1 MPAGDAGGHS
11 DSRASRARHTLPLPS
26 YADPV
31 TPTVEI
37 VVPLGSGRARARLPA
52 GWHATLAA
60 TPRLPALGDLDRA
73 IADALAHPIAGPTLP
88 ELAARAASRARA
100 SGRAPTAVIAVT
112 DATRDCPD
120 DRFLPPLLAAIEAG
134 GIAAPQ
140 ITIVVATGLHRA
152 STEAEKRAKLGPA
165 VVARCRVVDHDA
177 QDPDAIVDLGRT
189 AAGIPATTNRLALEA
204 DLLVS
209 TGVVEP
215 HQYAGYSGGAKTV
228 AIGLAGEPTIAATH
242 GIAMLDQAGVRLA
255 RLEGNPFHE
264 AVVEIG
270 RLAGLELVINLV
282 ADADGRPL
290 AVAAGEPEAV
300 HHHLAG
306 VAAEAFTVPVAR
318 RADVAI
324 AGVGAPKEANL
335 YQATRA
341 VTYLHFG
348 PVPAVRPGGVY
359 LLPATIPEGAGAG
372 VGERRFFE
380 ALRDAP
386 GPAEL
391 VERLRREG
399 ARGGEQ
405 RAYLVARVL
414 GEASIIVVGAEHPE
428 VPAGCGMRTAA
439 TLDEGLALA
448 GELVR
453 TAAAADWRR
462 EPTTERDRSPG
473 LGRPSGVGRPP
484 GVGRPLELLV
494 VPHAIRTL
502 PVVAEPVG

>member
-1 MPAGDAGGHS
+1 VPG
-11 DSRASRARHTLPLPS
+11 PLPA
-26 YADPV
+26 YADRV
-31 TPTVEI
+31 TRSREI
-37 VVPLGSGRARARLPA
+37 VVPLGAGSTSARVPA
-52 GWHATLAA
+52 GWHATLAVP
-60 TPRLPALGDLDRA
+60 PRLPALGDLDRA
-73 IADALAHPIAGPTLP
+73 IAEALARPVAGPTLP
-88 ELAARAASRARA
+88 ELAARAAARARTA
-100 SGRAPTAVIAVT
+100 GRAPRAVIAVT

-120 DRFLPPLLAAIEAG
+120 DRFLPPLLAALEAG
-134 GIAAPQ
+134 GIAAPG
-140 ITIVVATGLHRA
+140 ITILVATGLHRA

-165 VVARCRVVDHDA
+165 IVARYRVVDHDA
-177 QDPDAIVDLGRT
+177 QAPDAIVDLGRT

-242 GIAMLDQAGVRLA
+242 GVAMLDQPGVRLA

-270 RLAGLELVINLV
+270 RLVGLGFVINLV

-300 HHHLAG
+300 HHRLAT

-318 RADVAI
+318 QADIAI

-341 VTYLHFG
+341 VTYLHFA

-386 GPAEL
+386 GPGEL

-414 GEASIIVVGAEHPE
+414 REASIIVVGAEHPE
-428 VPAGCGMRTAA
+428 VPAACGMRTAA

-453 TAAAADWRR
+453 AGDPTDRTPDRTR
-462 EPTTERDRSPG
+462 EPTADRDRP
-473 LGRPSGVGRPP
+473 PGVGRPQEVGRP
-484 GVGRPLELLV
+484 QGVGRPQEVGRPLELLV

-502 PVVAEPVG
+502 PVVAEPAP